1 MNEEA
6 AEAREAT
13 RSVPETSG
21 RMLEVDVAPVLD
33 LGKVT
38 SNGNHVLRAIK
49 IYNRGEAPMLVQL
62 SSDRPHEINFQLNND
77 NLPDTE
83 SGQSASLGAENDF
96 NQLFNTIGIIHELQ
110 IAAQSEQRIV
120 LTYLPARHEWES
132 QEDGLNSKQA
142 SIGGQR
148 DPVSL
153 GSSKGGIGPVSGT
166 VNSPISISGTLNFT
180 GRMMAGRS
188 TGEGEIHS
196 CSVRLLAQVCKSVLA
211 LQPTEIMLSSCVPG
225 GIYYRDFTLLNLSNI
240 PLYFSMIL
248 SPATSQAVAN
258 KTLKLSE

>member
-1 MNEEA
+1 
-6 AEAREAT
+6 
-13 RSVPETSG
+13 
-21 RMLEVDVAPVLD
+21 MLDVDVGAVLD

-49 IYNRGEAPMLVQL
+49 IRNHGEGPMLVHL
-62 SSDRPHEINFQLNND
+62 SSDRPQEISFQLHND
-77 NLPDTE
+77 NLPD
-83 SGQSASLGAENDF
+83 SDSSSSASLGAENDF

-110 IAAQSEQRIV
+110 IPARSEQRVV
-120 LTYLPARHEWES
+120 LTYLPARYDWENQDDALS
-132 QEDGLNSKQA
+132 SKQTI
-142 SIGGQR
+142 IGGQR
-148 DPVSL
+148 DAVSL
-153 GSSKGGIGPVSGT
+153 TSSKSVIGPVSGT
-166 VNSPISISGTLNFT
+166 VNSPVSVSGTLNFT
-180 GRMMAGRS
+180 GKILGGGS
-188 TGEGEIHS
+188 TEGGEIHT

-258 KTLKLSE
+258 KTLKLSEKPRK